1 MLSYRVSQNASP
13 PVESLPFLHL
23 CLLLPSRPLSP
34 VLPWQFGSST
44 ASPPLSADP
53 PTPWASMVAPLPM
66 MAADALALVAVALAE
81 ASPVGVLGRQ
91 VPALLL
97 AVSALAGLESS
108 SPPSHERRGQSR
120 RSRNPIYRSP
130 PGRAPAYLRPRQ
142 QQAFR
147 RTQRQPSRPPR
158 SGLRSVPP
166 LQQTSPLPTQQ
177 LPQVPVTRTAPPLP
191 SVPERQPASGSPP
204 AEVLLGGWKKVR
216 LSCRQRQQ
224 QSRHQTLAPPQ
235 SPPPPRQQP
244 CQSPPAAPPR
254 AQPPPELVTTSPASA
269 ASAANSPGAAI
280 PSRLV
285 GSSCSCSC
293 SCDAS
298 PRQAVRNARGDVPD
312 VAVHLPVT
320 HFLPPRPPKPL

>member
-147 RTQRQPSRPPR
+147 RTQRQPSRPPSATR
-158 SGLRSVPP
+158 GVEEGEIELPPEAAAVTTSDTGPSSVSAPSTAAAMSVP
-166 LQQTSPLPTQQ
+166 TSG
-177 LPQVPVTRTAPPLP
+177 A
-191 SVPERQPASGSPP
+191 SSGS
-204 AEVLLGGWKKVR
+204 
-216 LSCRQRQQ
+216 
-224 QSRHQTLAPPQ
+224 
-235 SPPPPRQQP
+235 
-244 CQSPPAAPPR
+244 AA
-254 AQPPPELVTTSPASA
+254 PELVTTSPASA

-312 VAVHLPVT
+312 VAVSAAVFVATEMLHCLPLISLVPGAPGAALGPSLGAMVRLT
-320 HFLPPRPPKPL
+320 ESA